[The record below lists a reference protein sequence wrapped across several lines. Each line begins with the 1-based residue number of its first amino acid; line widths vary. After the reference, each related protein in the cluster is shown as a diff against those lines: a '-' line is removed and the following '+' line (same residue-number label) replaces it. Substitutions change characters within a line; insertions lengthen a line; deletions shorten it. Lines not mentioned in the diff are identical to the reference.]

1 MKRLEP
7 EVIDYYD
14 SEVVTMMVTK
24 YGMGYMEALKSF
36 VNSETHRMLE
46 NSDGAGAL
54 FDMWECEKIAGDPRK
69 SIYIRGE

>member
-46 NSDGAGAL
+46 NSDYGMTDFGAGAL
-54 FDMWECEKIAGDPRK
+54 FDMW
-69 SIYIRGE
+69 